1 MHTNYAAD
9 LKANFDDPA
18 SAVIGSEFVTTSIS
32 SSGDGTDVPG
42 NAGVLLSE
50 NPHIKFVNSQRGYI
64 VCDVTARQWRTEY
77 RVVPFVTTEG
87 APISTR
93 ASFVVDARE
102 PGIQQE

>member
-1 MHTNYAAD
+1 M
-9 LKANFDDPA
+9 
-18 SAVIGSEFVTTSIS
+18 
-32 SSGDGTDVPG
+32 
-42 NAGVLLSE
+42 LLSE

-64 VCDVTARQWRTEY
+64 VCDVTARQWR
-77 RVVPFVTTEG
+77 RGHVVPFVTTEG